1 MPPLAANTVVST
13 AVTDLINAVVLLP
26 LLLHMER
33 ALPKNYPESQLWKRL
48 MSLIALASFLG
59 FLLHIYPW
67 TIVPLTGI
75 WIILYALLLEAL
87 HRFLLLAIHTHSG
100 GDRPQKRTTLFLR
113 AAEAVILGALIF
125 ILLLGRNPI
134 RVFIL
139 YGILLAF
146 WAFGLFSHLAI
157 RGHRGSRILLIA
169 LLPQIPGLTLQLMR
183 QSEIVLW
190 NLDFNGISHL
200 CILVSIVIFYLASLN
215 WNK

>member
-26 LLLHMER
+26 LLLHMKR
-33 ALPKNYPESQLWKRL
+33 ILPKDHPESRLWKQL
-48 MSLIALASFLG
+48 MGLIALASFLG

-67 TIVPLTGI
+67 TTVPLTGI
-75 WIILYALLLEAL
+75 WIVLYAVLLEAL

-100 GDRPQKRTTLFLR
+100 GDRPQKRTALFLR

-125 ILLLGRNPI
+125 ILLLDRNPI

-139 YGILLAF
+139 CGIILAIC
-146 WAFGLFSHLAI
+146 AFYLCARLAI
-157 RGHRGSRILLIA
+157 RGHRGSRILLTA

-183 QSEIVLW
+183 QGEIGLW
-190 NLDFNGISHL
+190 NLDFNGIYHL
-200 CILVSIVIFYLASLN
+200 CLLVSIVIFYLASLN
-215 WNK
+215 WSK